1 MIGLAFLAGA
11 LLGILAGYF
20 ANKLVKPKAPSL
32 PDLHDEI
39 EAFRKVAAA
48 SSDDQLWTLYTKFL
62 TKAKTK

>member
-1 MIGLAFLAGA
+1 MIGLAFLAGT
-11 LLGILAGYF
+11 LLGMLVTYF
-20 ANKLVKPKAPSL
+20 AYKLVKPKAPSL

-62 TKAKTK
+62 TKVKAK